1 MVDKL
6 YVQELFYNDFFE
18 SLSMM
23 RGDTMN
29 SYQSI
34 GMYLY
39 HTCCR
44 STRIFGQGILLYRS
58 YWSKKHSIHKVTFF
72 LYLTNFS

>member
-1 MVDKL
+1 
-6 YVQELFYNDFFE
+6 
-18 SLSMM
+18 
-23 RGDTMN
+23 MN

-58 YWSKKHSIHKVTFF
+58 YWSQKHSIHKVTFF
-72 LYLTNFS
+72 LYLNKFQLNRFFNSNHLNESVLKFRVV